1 MDSWKEGGGRPFQL
15 VEIFVEFEGGCIET
29 LRGVLKFEKK
39 RIIWLGYWC
48 VRGVSKLEE
57 SGFFWERKNH
67 FKKGRGLTL
76 GIGAWEIAWPNC
88 LSIYVYWKRWREGI
102 GEGRNMEIYARIV
115 GILRIIKGIG
125 SVAGA
130 TRAIL
135 LGASACCR
143 LCYPVVIDELNDDR
157 RCLIH
162 ACNL

>member
-1 MDSWKEGGGRPFQL
+1 
-15 VEIFVEFEGGCIET
+15 
-29 LRGVLKFEKK
+29 
-39 RIIWLGYWC
+39 
-48 VRGVSKLEE
+48 
-57 SGFFWERKNH
+57 
-67 FKKGRGLTL
+67 
-76 GIGAWEIAWPNC
+76 
-88 LSIYVYWKRWREGI
+88 
-102 GEGRNMEIYARIV
+102 MEIYARIV

-135 LGASACCR
+135 LGTSACCR